1 MQYLR
6 EAVQQLRHEG
16 LTSVNLFQP
25 SGSTAL
31 HWATTM
37 WMYLGPSCPDCPFT
51 DELGDA
57 KINTRIHK
65 VLAHGADLN
74 PGAGP
79 IEGRGRLHQGESTQT
94 RFQLFV
100 PISVSQ
106 CPKTLG
112 RVSSVLV
119 ARYGGSL
126 YLRTR

>member
-1 MQYLR
+1 MARKHLHKMQYLR
-6 EAVQQLRHEG
+6 EVVQQLRHEG

-31 HWATTM
+31 HRATNM

-79 IEGRGRLHQGESTQT
+79 TPLREGVDCTRESPLRPVFNCLCQ
-94 RFQLFV
+94 FQFLNALKLLV
-100 PISVSQ
+100 GS
-106 CPKTLG
+106 
-112 RVSSVLV
+112 RVCS
-119 ARYGGSL
+119 
-126 YLRTR
+126 